1 MEDKDFEEWVK
12 EETLKRISEFKK
24 ENPKLFP
31 NGETNNKWDKYI
43 EWSVRTKERGFRAG
57 VEFGIKNSKEYLL
70 IRCKKLCTSLDN
82 LQNEAKEWRDE
93 RKEWQKKVEELKKGI
108 PELRTKIMKK
118 CYEPRD
124 LVTVDKE
131 QNERRK
137 CYNAGIKFSSH
148 DFEEFMNRLIDRIM
162 GKKRGY

>member
-93 RKEWQKKVEELKKGI
+93 RKEWQKKVEELRKWIWKNNTIPLKG
-108 PELRTKIMKK
+108 TKI
-118 CYEPRD
+118 
-124 LVTVDKE
+124 
-131 QNERRK
+131 
-137 CYNAGIKFSSH
+137 
-148 DFEEFMNRLIDRIM
+148 RLATMDGGWVNGLKLGEAIDRIF
-162 GKKRGY
+162 GKDNTKGEGNRTEE

>member
-93 RKEWQKKVEELKKGI
+93 RKEWQKKVEDLKEGTIQLKKKAYI
-108 PELRTKIMKK
+108 DLSSDAYEEWMKAYIDFGNLINSIFK
-118 CYEPRD
+118 
-124 LVTVDKE
+124 T
-131 QNERRK
+131 N
-137 CYNAGIKFSSH
+137 NIKSEGNRM
-148 DFEEFMNRLIDRIM
+148 EE
-162 GKKRGY
+162 

>member
-93 RKEWQKKVEELKKGI
+93 RKEWQKKVEELRKWIWKNNTIPLKGTNLNLATMDGGWVNGLKLG
-108 PELRTKIMKK
+108 E
-118 CYEPRD
+118 
-124 LVTVDKE
+124 
-131 QNERRK
+131 
-137 CYNAGIKFSSH
+137 A
-148 DFEEFMNRLIDRIM
+148 IDRIF
-162 GKKRGY
+162 GKDNTKGEGNRMEE

>member
-1 MEDKDFEEWVK
+1 MTDEILDGYNEFRKRQQMAYGDYDWGSFSAGTELIERKYKGKLYSERCHSMHDMK
-12 EETLKRISEFKK
+12 EETRL
-24 ENPKLFP
+24 
-31 NGETNNKWDKYI
+31 
-43 EWSVRTKERGFRAG
+43 
-57 VEFGIKNSKEYLL
+57 KEYW
-70 IRCKKLCTSLDN
+70 
-82 LQNEAKEWRDE
+82 KEQDE
-93 RKEWQKKVEELKKGI
+93 EWQKKVEELKKGI

>member
-1 MEDKDFEEWVK
+1 MTDEIDNAFEEWFNSKSDGEQVNFLFCGNKAK
-12 EETLKRISEFKK
+12 EC
-24 ENPKLFP
+24 
-31 NGETNNKWDKYI
+31 
-43 EWSVRTKERGFRAG
+43 FRAG
-57 VEFGIKNSKEYLL
+57 TEFGIKNSKEYLL

>member
-1 MEDKDFEEWVK
+1 MEDNAFEEWVK

-93 RKEWQKKVEELKKGI
+93 RKEWQKKVEEL
-108 PELRTKIMKK
+108 
-118 CYEPRD
+118 RD
-124 LVTVDKE
+124 V
-131 QNERRK
+131 
-137 CYNAGIKFSSH
+137 I
-148 DFEEFMNRLIDRIM
+148 EEFHGRTDMGLWNEVKVEINRIF
-162 GKKRGY
+162 GKEKGVLKNEKM